1 MKYNCCHRNGEL
13 LSLPLQQK
21 GAASLKGTCSKQGSP
36 RSTAARQCDS
46 IGRRKTIRLSH
57 CLFINTDPVRVFQD
71 INRKKTEKC
80 SHIRVDSPI

>member
-21 GAASLKGTCSKQGSP
+21 QAASLKGTCSKQGSP

-46 IGRRKTIRLSH
+46 TEEEENHKALRL
-57 CLFINTDPVRVFQD
+57 PVHKHKSCEDFSGYKQEEYKE
-71 INRKKTEKC
+71 I
-80 SHIRVDSPI
+80 